1 MQKMKPR
8 SYSLC
13 VIDDIPVDEARG
25 FVIYHNELPIQLF
38 IVRKENSIYA
48 YENRCPHV
56 GTSLD
61 WQPNQF
67 LDSSNSLIQCST
79 HGALF
84 RIEDHYQ
91 RLLNS
96 AKIIQMPPPYTVNEL
111 IDATKTLITENNLHS
126 CYIRPLFYYGYGEM
140 GLNPGNNPVD
150 TIIAA
155 WEWGPYLGK
164 EGLEKGIRC
173 KISSWA
179 RLDSRISPPL
189 AKSTANYLNSALA
202 KREALSCGFDE
213 AILLNINGTIAEGPG
228 ENIFMVKEQFR

>member
-84 RIEDHYQ
+84 RIEDG
-91 RLLNS
+91 LC
-96 AKIIQMPPPYTVNEL
+96 IQGPCVNQ
-111 IDATKTLITENNLHS
+111 
-126 CYIRPLFYYGYGEM
+126 
-140 GLNPGNNPVD
+140 
-150 TIIAA
+150 
-155 WEWGPYLGK
+155 YLT
-164 EGLEKGIRC
+164 GIRVEI
-173 KISSWA
+173 KDKDIIVFYPRTIKNSS
-179 RLDSRISPPL
+179 
-189 AKSTANYLNSALA
+189 NN
-202 KREALSCGFDE
+202 
-213 AILLNINGTIAEGPG
+213 
-228 ENIFMVKEQFR
+228 